1 MRSALS
7 HHEHEQLADAVPA
20 IVWRADRNGRRDYI
34 NQGWTRL
41 TGRELAHGASE
52 RWLEAVHPDDVGGV
66 VAALRD
72 AFARGTAVEL
82 EYRLHR
88 ADGAWCWIVDCVA
101 PCRDDEGRVTGFVGV
116 SVDVHRRREA
126 EHARVD
132 FLTAIAHE
140 LRSPLQAVEAYL
152 ALLRHKSELGETLTA
167 EVFDRAA
174 QQFRR
179 FSTLIADLSDATALE
194 RGHRLALDLEPVD
207 LGPIVRSVVS
217 LHQDTILRLRGHRDA
232 QPHRITVDISGDT
245 FPLLGDAVRLGQVTF
260 NLLENALKYSPAGG
274 EIIVELATLEDTHR
288 FRVRDTGVGIP
299 AEDLPRIRERFF
311 RASNV
316 SRAFPGTGVGLAI
329 IQEIVQ
335 GHGGRLDV
343 VSRLGDGTEVTVT
356 LPRDRQA

>member
-7 HHEHEQLADAVPA
+7 HHEHEQLADAAPA
-20 IVWRADRNGRRDYI
+20 IVWRANRDGRRDYVS
-34 NQGWTRL
+34 QGWTRL
-41 TGRELAHGASE
+41 TGRELADGATE

-72 AFARGTAVEL
+72 AFARGVSVEL

-101 PCRDDEGRVTGFVGV
+101 PCRDDHGRVTGFVGV

-126 EHARVD
+126 ERARVG

-140 LRSPLQAVEAYL
+140 LRTPLQAVEAYL
-152 ALLRHKSELGETLTA
+152 ALLRHKSQLGETLTA

-179 FSTLIADLSDATALE
+179 FSALIADLSDTTALE
-194 RGHRLALDLEPVD
+194 RGHCLTLDLEPVD
-207 LGPIVRSVVS
+207 LGPIVRSVVA
-217 LHQDTILRLRGHRDA
+217 LQQDTLQRLRGHRDGR
-232 QPHRITVDISGDT
+232 PHRITLAVAGET
-245 FPLLGDAVRLGQVTF
+245 FPMLGDAVRLGQVMF

-274 EIIVELATLEDTHR
+274 EIVVELATIGDAHR

-299 AEDLPRIRERFF
+299 EEDLPRIRERFF

-356 LPRDRQA
+356 LPKR